1 MGCGRPSSST
11 TLIFHILISSNTNNA
26 AIMAN
31 MLSILEEYS
40 VQFTVKGQA
49 VGYLECS
56 RGVVQALLVSRTIVR
71 ISGLVGIDAI
81 GL

>member
-1 MGCGRPSSST
+1 
-11 TLIFHILISSNTNNA
+11 
-26 AIMAN
+26 MAN

-40 VQFTVKGQA
+40 VQFTVNGQA

-56 RGVVQALLVSRTIVR
+56 RGVVQALLVSRTIIR
-71 ISGLVGIDAI
+71 ISGLVRIGAI

>member
-1 MGCGRPSSST
+1 
-11 TLIFHILISSNTNNA
+11 
-26 AIMAN
+26 MAN

-49 VGYLECS
+49 AGYLECS
-56 RGVVQALLVSRTIVR
+56 RGVVQALLVSRTIIR
-71 ISGLVGIDAI
+71 ISGLVKIGAI